1 MTDKNRYYAVIIENY
16 DIYTVSMY
24 GDNKMKISNGQHFVT
39 IISDNICNDCDII
52 NEIVKAFNLPYIRR
66 LKQRCLIWEVV
77 NNAD

>member
-1 MTDKNRYYAVIIENY
+1 MTDKNRYYVVIIDNY

-24 GDNKMKISNGQHFVT
+24 GDNKLKISNGQHFVT
-39 IISDNICNDCDII
+39 IISDII